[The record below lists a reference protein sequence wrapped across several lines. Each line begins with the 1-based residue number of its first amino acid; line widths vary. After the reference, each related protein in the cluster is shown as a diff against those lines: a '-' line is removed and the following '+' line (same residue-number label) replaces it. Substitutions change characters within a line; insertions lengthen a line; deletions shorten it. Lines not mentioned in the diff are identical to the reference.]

1 MARPPLF
8 LIATLPATV
17 VVKLVLLVGRSLGC
31 LAVSTLLLLLLLP
44 LLLSVFLL
52 LLTDSLWR

>member
-31 LAVSTLLLLLLLP
+31 LAVSTLLLLLPLP